1 MAQAG
6 SRIEV
11 GYVARAHGIRGEI
24 CAIPHD
30 PASTTLAGASAVWI
44 GGRRYAIEQ
53 ARETPK
59 GVLLALEGL
68 TDRTI
73 AEGLRGQAV
82 EVDRDE
88 VDLRNGDILL
98 TDLIGCQT
106 RLADGTPWGEIVGLD
121 LGPQV
126 RLVIHQGGVERLL
139 PLVDELVP
147 AIDLEARVVTVDPP
161 EGLPE
166 EPVTP

>member
-1 MAQAG
+1 MPA
-6 SRIEV
+6 SRIEI

-30 PASTTLAGASAVWI
+30 AQSTTLSEVSAVWI
-44 GGRRYAIEQ
+44 GGTRYAIAS

-68 TDRTI
+68 SDRTI

-82 EVDRDE
+82 EIDRA
-88 VDLRNGDILL
+88 DLALGEGDVLL
-98 TDLIGCQT
+98 ADLIGCRVQL
-106 RLADGTPWGEIVGLD
+106 RDGTPWGEIVGLD

-126 RLVIHQGGVERLL
+126 RLVIHDGGVERLL

-147 AIDLEARVVTVDPP
+147 GIDLDARLVTVDPP

-166 EPVTP
+166 DPVTP